1 MAKVKVT
8 IETDQPIKVSVTK
21 EDGAAIDKL
30 LKDIEKAEDEDDG
43 DK

>member
-8 IETDQPIKVSVTK
+8 IETDQPIKVSVSK
-21 EDGAAIDKL
+21 DEDAAMDKL
-30 LKDIEKAEDEDDG
+30 IADIEKAEGNDDD